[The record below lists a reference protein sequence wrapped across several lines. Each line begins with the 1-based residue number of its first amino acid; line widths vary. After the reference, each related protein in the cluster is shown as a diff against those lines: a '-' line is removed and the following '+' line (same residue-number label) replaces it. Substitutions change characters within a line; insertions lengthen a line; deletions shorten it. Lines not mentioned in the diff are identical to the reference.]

1 MKIRR
6 KWISCVRN
14 NNITCWYYTFERFPM
29 FAAGKLKK
37 RDFIGGLLVPL
48 SLKKEKNQFS

>member
-1 MKIRR
+1 
-6 KWISCVRN
+6 
-14 NNITCWYYTFERFPM
+14 M